1 MTEIE
6 EALINNIILNEN
18 AYFFK
23 NADEIELS
31 KKRIEQ
37 LLRQVAN
44 SSGRQ
49 GNYLL
54 RVTNEI
60 IEIDNRNVPFS
71 ICIFKYTTKPAFIE
85 SYQEGWE
92 ETKLAYL
99 VIVNLQNYIVISKKN
114 ISGIKEFTDLFIPLD
129 YKMLSTLF
137 VDNDTTFEK
146 FALKNMNISDKAIRG
161 KSLEAIN
168 LQENFS
174 PLGANNYILNNIRL
188 NNNNEKVSLSLNTG
202 RINKFGRKNSI
213 ESFISWS
220 INLISKIEMHQE
232 HDTFLSI
239 FAEPLDYE
247 NEKDLLVPIAVL
259 FLFSKLYDS
268 FEENRISTC
277 KFISNGREKVF
288 SIVDY
293 LHKIERLC
301 QIKQRIKGE
310 KISYYVNNSLTNDL
324 EVKLNLKSI
333 TFKSEKLSRVILVW
347 DNDYEQSII
356 EYINQSNQFIMNF
369 DNIDL
374 IYTNRKLFKD
384 SRLLGNIEHF
394 LKIFKPYKRLS
405 SVISEKGS
413 FTENSKVFSANS
425 IFEFVESE
433 FLNHADYFICDDL
446 EKEWADHIGITNNKI
461 AFYLAKY
468 DTSQYSASSFQDII
482 GQAQK
487 NLGNMSPVDYQINS
501 KLEFWKKNYKSNLRN
516 NNIQTNITRLRKG
529 ISVEHAVRQFK
540 LTKLEPNVKREMYLV
555 INFISKSGLQAKL
568 EQLKNAE
575 AFVERNEI
583 IQILWFI
590 SSLIS
595 SCREVGVDVYI
606 CCRE

>member
-6 EALINNIILNEN
+6 EALVNNIILNEN

-23 NADEIELS
+23 NEDEIELS
-31 KKRIEQ
+31 RNRIEQ
-37 LLRQVAN
+37 LFRQVAN

-54 RVTNEI
+54 RIINEV
-60 IEIDNRNVPFS
+60 IEIDNENVTFS
-71 ICIFKYTTKPAFIE
+71 ICIFKYTTKPTFIE
-85 SYQEGWE
+85 DYQEGWE

-99 VIVNLQNYIVISKKN
+99 VIVNLQNYIVISKRN
-114 ISGIKEFTDLFIPLD
+114 ISGIKEFTDLFTPLD
-129 YKMLSTLF
+129 YKVLSTLF
-137 VDNDTTFEK
+137 VDDNTTFEK

-213 ESFISWS
+213 ESFIEWS
-220 INLISKIEMHQE
+220 INLITKIDMHQE

-247 NEKDLLVPIAVL
+247 NERNQLAPIAVL
-259 FLFSKLYDS
+259 FLFSKLYDA
-268 FEENRISTC
+268 FEENRISVC
-277 KFISNGREKVF
+277 KYISNGREKVF

-293 LHKIERLC
+293 LHKVERLC
-301 QIKQRIKGE
+301 QINSRMNGE
-310 KISYYVNNSLTNDL
+310 EISYFVNNSLTNDL

-347 DNDYEQSII
+347 DNGYEQSII

-384 SRLLGNIEHF
+384 GMLLGNIEHF
-394 LKIFKPYKRLS
+394 LKIFKPYQKLS

-413 FTENSKVFSANS
+413 FTENSNVFSANS
-425 IFEFVESE
+425 IFAFVESE
-433 FLNHADYFICDDL
+433 FSNHSDYFICDDL

-468 DTSQYSASSFQDII
+468 GTSQYSASSFQDII

-516 NNIQTNITRLRKG
+516 NNTQTNITRLRKG
-529 ISVEHAVRQFK
+529 TSVEDAVSQFK
-540 LTKLEPNVKREMYLV
+540 LTKLEPNIKREMYLV

-575 AFVERNEI
+575 VFVERNEI